1 LAREKGFDQI
11 LWLDALHHKFIQEVG
26 TMNIFFV
33 FKDEIVTPSTLGAI
47 LKGITRKS
55 AIEIMQSK
63 GQQVTEREISIDEVV
78 TRYQAGELVE
88 IFGTGTAALV
98 ANVEEIKYQDLSIR
112 LDSSNWKLSVAIR
125 DEING
130 MRFGT
135 MEDKRGWTVPVK
147 EVEVTA

>member
-1 LAREKGFDQI
+1 
-11 LWLDALHHKFIQEVG
+11 
-26 TMNIFFV
+26 
-33 FKDEIVTPSTLGAI
+33 
-47 LKGITRKS
+47 
-55 AIEIMQSK
+55 
-63 GQQVTEREISIDEVV
+63 
-78 TRYQAGELVE
+78 
-88 IFGTGTAALV
+88 
-98 ANVEEIKYQDLSIR
+98 LSIR

>member
-1 LAREKGFDQI
+1 
-11 LWLDALHHKFIQEVG
+11 
-26 TMNIFFV
+26 
-33 FKDEIVTPSTLGAI
+33 
-47 LKGITRKS
+47 
-55 AIEIMQSK
+55 MQSK